1 MPAAAE
7 VAINVRHLRKVYP
20 GDVGALDISFRVS
33 EGEIFGLLGPNG
45 SGKTTAV
52 ECIGGLRVRDGG
64 DVDVLGYDPA
74 DDQTAMREVVGIQPQ
89 ESLLPDK
96 IRVVEALD
104 LFAQFYRDPADAG
117 MLLTRLG
124 LDEVRDSYFHRLSG
138 GQKQRLSVALALI
151 GQPRLAILDELTT
164 GLDPRAR
171 RAVWEVLREL
181 RDRGTTILLV
191 SHFMDEAQHLCDRV
205 AVIDHG
211 RVVALDTPD
220 GLASRVSAT
229 QKLRFTPSAPIDVS
243 VLRALPSV
251 RSVTVDNGDHVEVVG
266 GAEVVT
272 DVVLALNDQGAR
284 AMRLRVDQAGLEDAF
299 VAVVDREDDRQV
311 GADRGEG

>member
-1 MPAAAE
+1 
-7 VAINVRHLRKVYP
+7 
-20 GDVGALDISFRVS
+20 
-33 EGEIFGLLGPNG
+33 
-45 SGKTTAV
+45 
-52 ECIGGLRVRDGG
+52 
-64 DVDVLGYDPA
+64 
-74 DDQTAMREVVGIQPQ
+74 
-89 ESLLPDK
+89 
-96 IRVVEALD
+96 
-104 LFAQFYRDPADAG
+104 
-117 MLLTRLG
+117 
-124 LDEVRDSYFHRLSG
+124 
-138 GQKQRLSVALALI
+138 
-151 GQPRLAILDELTT
+151 
-164 GLDPRAR
+164 
-171 RAVWEVLREL
+171 
-181 RDRGTTILLV
+181 
-191 SHFMDEAQHLCDRV
+191 MDEAQHLCDRV